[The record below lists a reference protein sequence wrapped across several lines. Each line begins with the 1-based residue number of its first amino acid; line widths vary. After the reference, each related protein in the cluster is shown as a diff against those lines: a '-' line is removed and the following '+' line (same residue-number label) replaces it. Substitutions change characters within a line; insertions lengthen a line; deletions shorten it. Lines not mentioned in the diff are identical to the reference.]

1 MGSTKRRGHQIKEE
15 WHERDSLIVESAF
28 ERNIWND
35 ISYIVSRASS
45 SMHLSRTWWTSGVLV
60 FLQSSFPYE
69 TRTDIARGSI
79 NNKYYDTI
87 KILRCKLS
95 SFFCSYSKK
104 WLIIILNV
112 TFELPRYRINRRA
125 NALLF
130 LCIFILVPFTP
141 FPEWKT
147 RIAWCVSVA
156 RNSFIAA
163 YQYPKYSELH
173 ILPTMKG

>member
-1 MGSTKRRGHQIKEE
+1 MVGSTKRRGHQIKEE

-28 ERNIWND
+28 ERNVWND
-35 ISYIVSRASS
+35 ISYIVSRLRCIFQERDGRAASS
-45 SMHLSRTWWTSGVLV
+45 SSYNLHFHTKHVR
-60 FLQSSFPYE
+60 
-69 TRTDIARGSI
+69 DIARGSI

-141 FPEWKT
+141 FPE
-147 RIAWCVSVA
+147 
-156 RNSFIAA
+156 
-163 YQYPKYSELH
+163 
-173 ILPTMKG
+173 